1 MFKKNLE
8 NLRTSLQKNNID
20 IAIITDDDSL
30 YYFTGYFDYLHMSFG
45 RPTLLLVPKDS
56 DSVLI
61 TPLIDVHLVSKNC
74 PVDKII
80 TWNDGVGDEWRQH
93 LPKYI
98 KKNLNIGIE
107 KFKIS
112 TLVLNYISSLTE
124 EKFLSNITPTL
135 DSIRMIKTKEE
146 LKIAKSAG
154 KVAEAMM
161 NAGKEAIGDNVPE
174 YEVALATSQAGT
186 RKAAEILKNEFDDSN
201 MSPLI
206 HFLQIMASGRD
217 LPKTHHRA
225 STKIIK
231 EGDPV
236 FLCFCGMTN
245 FHKFKLG
252 FDRTFWVKEIRDK
265 SQIKTYETAVQSQKA
280 ALSVLGPGVKAED
293 VHAAYA
299 DAIQSAGYPYPTF
312 RCGRATG
319 FSMLEEPQL
328 VSGNTTILQ
337 PGMVF
342 AVDGS
347 ANEETFRAQVGDSF
361 IITENGYDQITNFS
375 KKIEDLIICICRLG
389 DQLFY

>member
-280 ALSVLGPGVKAED
+280 ALRVLGPGVKAED

-375 KKIEDLIICICRLG
+375 KEIEDVII
-389 DQLFY
+389 

>member
-8 NLRTSLQKNNID
+8 NLRKSLQKNNID

-80 TWNDGVGDEWRQH
+80 TWNDGVGNEWREH
-93 LPKYI
+93 LPNYI

-112 TLVLNYISSLTE
+112 ILVLNYISSLTE

-375 KKIEDLIICICRLG
+375 KKIEDLII
-389 DQLFY
+389 

>member
-8 NLRTSLQKNNID
+8 KLKENLQNNNID
-20 IAIITDDDSL
+20 LAIITDDDSL
-30 YYFTGYFDYLHMSFG
+30 YYFTGYYDFLHMSFG
-45 RPTLLLVPKDS
+45 RPTILLVPKDS
-56 DSVLI
+56 DTVLI
-61 TPLIDVHLVSKNC
+61 TPLIDAQLVSTNC
-74 PVDKII
+74 PVDRII
-80 TWNDGVGDEWRQH
+80 TWNDGVENEWREH

-98 KKNLNIGIE
+98 KKNLNVGIE
-107 KFKIS
+107 KFKIGS
-112 TLVLNYISSLTE
+112 LVLNYLSSLFE
-124 EKFLSNITPTL
+124 EKLIKNITPIL
-135 DSIRMIKTKEE
+135 DSIRMVKTEEE

-161 NAGKEAIGDNVPE
+161 HAGKEAIGYNVPE
-174 YEVALATSQAGT
+174 YEVALATSAAGT
-186 RKAAEILKNEFDDSN
+186 RKAAEILKNEFEESD

-206 HFLQIMASGRD
+206 HFLQIMASGKD

-225 STKIIK
+225 STKLIK
-231 EGDPV
+231 NGEPV

-252 FDRTFWVKEIRDK
+252 FDRTFWLKEIRDE
-265 SQIKTYETAVQSQKA
+265 SQIKTYETAVRSQKA

-299 DAIQSAGYPYPTF
+299 DTIQSAGYPYPTF

-328 VSGNTTILQ
+328 VSGNKTILQ

-347 ANEETFRAQVGDSF
+347 ANEENFRAQVGDSF
-361 IITENGYDQITNFS
+361 IITENGYEQITNFS
-375 KKIEDLIICICRLG
+375 KKIEDVII
-389 DQLFY
+389 

>member
-8 NLRTSLQKNNID
+8 NLKTSLQKNNID

-80 TWNDGVGDEWRQH
+80 TWNDGVGDEWREH

-225 STKIIK
+225 STKLIK

-375 KKIEDLIICICRLG
+375 KKIEDVII
-389 DQLFY
+389 

>member
-8 NLRTSLQKNNID
+8 NLRKSLQKNNID

-80 TWNDGVGDEWRQH
+80 TWNDGVGDEWREH

-231 EGDPV
+231 AGDPV

-375 KKIEDLIICICRLG
+375 KKIEDVII
-389 DQLFY
+389 

>member
-80 TWNDGVGDEWRQH
+80 TWNDGVGDEWREH

-135 DSIRMIKTKEE
+135 DSIRMIKTEEE

-201 MSPLI
+201 ISPLI

-245 FHKFKLG
+245 FHKFKLV

-319 FSMLEEPQL
+319 FSMLEDPQL
-328 VSGNTTILQ
+328 VSGNKTILQ

-375 KKIEDLIICICRLG
+375 KKIEDLII
-389 DQLFY
+389 

>member
-8 NLRTSLQKNNID
+8 NLKTSLQKNNID

-80 TWNDGVGDEWRQH
+80 TWNDGVGDEWREH

-98 KKNLNIGIE
+98 KKNLKIGIE

-112 TLVLNYISSLTE
+112 TLVLNYISSLIE

-186 RKAAEILKNEFDDSN
+186 RKAAEILKNEFNDSN

-225 STKIIK
+225 STKIIR

-280 ALSVLGPGVKAED
+280 ALSVLGPGVKAKD

-361 IITENGYDQITNFS
+361 IITKNGYDQITNFS
-375 KKIEDLIICICRLG
+375 KKIEDLII
-389 DQLFY
+389 

>member
-8 NLRTSLQKNNID
+8 KLKQDLHKNNID
-20 IAIITDDDSL
+20 LAVITDDDSI
-30 YYFTGYFDYLHMSFG
+30 YYFTGYFDFLHMSFG
-45 RPTLLLVPKDS
+45 RPTILLVSKDS
-56 DSVLI
+56 DTVLI
-61 TPLIDVHLVSKNC
+61 TPLIDAHLVKKNC
-74 PVDKII
+74 PVDKIV
-80 TWNDGVGDEWRQH
+80 TWNDGVDNEWREE
-93 LPKYI
+93 LPKYF
-98 KKNLNIGIE
+98 KKNTNIAIE

-112 TLVLNYISSLTE
+112 TLVLNYISSLYE
-124 EKFLSNITPTL
+124 QRVFKNITPIL
-135 DSIRMIKTKEE
+135 DLIRMVKTQDE

-161 NAGKEAIGDNVPE
+161 YAGKNAIGHNVPE
-174 YEVALATSQAGT
+174 YEVALATAQAGT
-186 RKAAEILKNEFDDSN
+186 RKAAEILENEFKESDI
-201 MSPLI
+201 SPLI
-206 HFLQIMASGRD
+206 HFLQIMASGND
-217 LPKTHHRA
+217 LPKTHHR
-225 STKIIK
+225 SSIK
-231 EGDPV
+231 LIKDGDPV

-252 FDRTFWVKEIRDK
+252 FDRTFWLKEIRNK
-265 SQIKTYETAVQSQKA
+265 TQIKTYETAVQSQKA

-299 DAIQSAGYPYPTF
+299 DTIQSAGYPYPTF

-328 VSGNTTILQ
+328 VAGNKTILQ

-361 IITENGYDQITNFS
+361 IITEDGYEQITNFS
-375 KKIEDLIICICRLG
+375 KKIEDLII
-389 DQLFY
+389 